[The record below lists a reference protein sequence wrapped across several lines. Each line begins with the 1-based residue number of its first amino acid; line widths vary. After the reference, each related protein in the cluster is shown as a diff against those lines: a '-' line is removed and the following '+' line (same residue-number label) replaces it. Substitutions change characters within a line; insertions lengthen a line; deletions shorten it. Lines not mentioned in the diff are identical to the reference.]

1 MNQIDLSGRVAIV
14 TGGASGLGLATATR
28 FLASGARVTIWDRTE
43 EGSDQARRTLDAGS
57 ALSTAVVDIS
67 DLAAVEQAV
76 AEVEEREGKLDMMVN
91 SAGISGLSSPTDEM
105 DLSVW
110 HDQLRVN
117 LTGAFYCCR
126 AAIAPMKRNGWGRMV
141 TVSSAAG
148 KDGNPQQVAYS
159 AAKAGVIGMT
169 KSLGKEL
176 APFNILVNCI
186 APTVFAIRICSRLP
200 LPEPSVWLLPTT
212 PAMALSPRS
221 AGATPAKNA
230 WRMAVSRNMRW
241 KITPGACTATCV
253 AKMRRSHRPLSPR

>member
-186 APTVFAIRICSRLP
+186 APTVFATPMHEVSRARLGAGLMDAIYAKIP
-200 LPEPSVWLLPTT
+200 LGRAGLPEEFA
-212 PAMALSPRS
+212 AMAAWLCSDDCSFTTGFVFDLTGGRS
-221 AGATPAKNA
+221 TY
-230 WRMAVSRNMRW
+230 
-241 KITPGACTATCV
+241 
-253 AKMRRSHRPLSPR
+253 